1 MADVAPAPDLLQSAA
16 AHDPDLTAP
25 AALDVFLFSAPDHH
39 DRDHD
44 PTEPPLP
51 DVCPSRITLRLPF
64 AVADDHYVLTAT
76 FPKGC
81 RPATRLAA
89 LMIRHAV
96 PVHLLPSLRAQV
108 ARAVLDAQR
117 ALGPPSTVAE
127 GTDLGARVAHLVALY
142 DATTPTD
149 DPQPTTDT
157 DADDEDAF
165 ASSFQAVIHAP
176 VPGLLDAVLGLQ
188 VRYAVAHGVLAS
200 QRDAAVASA
209 TTARR
214 ASTLVDVPTTT
225 ASATGT
231 RARSASNA
239 SARSAPDLDA
249 VRRHWR
255 AEMKALA
262 RAQRAEFRTFVRAVA
277 RVLKREPGIEYRAL
291 IAAVF
296 DEEVHAEEQGGRT
309 RRHSM
314 PAQAAALP
322 VAAVEETEEDRAAAR
337 RRTLR
342 KSASTELLRLVA
354 SAGHDVADATE
365 AEETAPVPDQEPSPP
380 QPSVDDAPVP
390 PDVAQI
396 TEMGFS
402 QHEAAA
408 ALRLSDHNVERALG
422 LLLENPDRVQRYLAR
437 KRDRHE
443 RAATAPAPVP
453 APAPA
458 PISASPPA
466 AASAWMPSLRSHL
479 EALLQ
484 EPEPEPSP
492 AVADAPALT
501 DDGAGSQWLPFKFL
515 QTEVQGKLTGWLGG
529 ALRPDATGTSPPS
542 GPTGPSSSLPPAAY
556 ASSVPPTP
564 GAPPSGSGPLLTESF
579 DVLLGAQL
587 KMPFIVTIILA
598 PTWRT
603 YLVPPTAAHP
613 PAANTDVDLAVAW
626 GEAIAVRSAMA
637 IDLYRHLRVLVQP
650 YAPGT
655 RLKDVARA
663 SPVAKAAEASPELV
677 FPDLTTQLRRAAG
690 IPSTGG
696 ANGRRASV
704 MTIASID
711 GPQTAPVVT
720 DDAASSI
727 LGAPAADGDDD
738 DAFGT
743 VYITRHANLAC
754 ANAVA
759 HLLPTAPPT
768 TSTTSSNAPTAA
780 LDPATAHLLRNVIT
794 QMHPGG
800 RLDVAVPA
808 TMDAVSVTEHHHA
821 RRRAPAA
828 QVPVPVRRIEAVAK
842 AVRAA
847 MLDRARRVAGVAAGA
862 SVGSVPETARLEGGA
877 VTLVCMSQGE
887 WDAARA
893 AVVSVF
899 RTA

>member
-1 MADVAPAPDLLQSAA
+1 MTDVAPAPDLPQSAA
-16 AHDPDLTAP
+16 SHAHDPDLTAP

-39 DRDHD
+39 DHDRD
-44 PTEPPLP
+44 PIEPALP
-51 DVCPSRITLRLPF
+51 DVCPTRITLRLPF

-117 ALGPPSTVAE
+117 AQGPPSAVAE
-127 GTDLGARVAHLVALY
+127 GTDLGARVAHLAALY
-142 DATTPTD
+142 DATD
-149 DPQPTTDT
+149 DMPVTADAE
-157 DADDEDAF
+157 ADDEDAF
-165 ASSFQAVIHAP
+165 ASAFQAVIHAP

-188 VRYAVAHGVLAS
+188 VRYAAVHGVLAS
-200 QRDAAVASA
+200 QRDAAIASA

-214 ASTLVDVPTTT
+214 ASTLVDVPTTNT
-225 ASATGT
+225 SASST

-239 SARSAPDLDA
+239 SARSASDLDA

-291 IAAVF
+291 ITAVF
-296 DEEVHAEEQGGRT
+296 DEEVHAEEQSGRT

-314 PAQAAALP
+314 PAQAAAMP
-322 VAAVEETEEDRAAAR
+322 VAVVEETEEDRAAAR

-354 SAGHDVADATE
+354 SAGHEADANATE
-365 AEETAPVPDQEPSPP
+365 EPAPVPNQEPSPP
-380 QPSVDDAPVP
+380 QPSAEVDHVP

-402 QHEAAA
+402 RHEAAA

-443 RAATAPAPVP
+443 RAATAPAPAPAPVP
-453 APAPA
+453 APV
-458 PISASPPA
+458 SASPPA
-466 AASAWMPSLRSHL
+466 AVSAWMPSLRSHL

-492 AVADAPALT
+492 AVAEAPALA

-542 GPTGPSSSLPPAAY
+542 APTEPASLPPATM
-556 ASSVPPTP
+556 ASVVPPTP

-587 KMPFIVTIILA
+587 KMPFIVTVILA

-626 GEAIAVRSAMA
+626 GEAIAVRSAMT

-677 FPDLTTQLRRAAG
+677 FPDLTAQLRRAAG

-711 GPQTAPVVT
+711 GPQTAPAVT

-727 LGAPAADGDDD
+727 LGAPAADDDDD

-768 TSTTSSNAPTAA
+768 MSTTSSNAPTAA

-808 TMDAVSVTEHHHA
+808 TMDAVSVTEHHHS

-847 MLDRARRVAGVAAGA
+847 LLDRARRVAGVAAGA

-877 VTLVCMSQGE
+877 VTLVCMSQAE

>member
-1 MADVAPAPDLLQSAA
+1 MTQPK
-16 AHDPDLTAP
+16 
-25 AALDVFLFSAPDHH
+25 
-39 DRDHD
+39 R
-44 PTEPPLP
+44 PLP
-51 DVCPSRITLRLPF
+51 DVCPARITLHLPF

-96 PVHLLPSLRAQV
+96 PVHLLPSLRDQV

-117 ALGPPSTVAE
+117 ALGPPSSVSE
-127 GTDLGARVAHLVALY
+127 GTDLGVRVAHLAALY

-149 DPQPTTDT
+149 DPPVTADT

-165 ASSFQAVIHAP
+165 ASAFQAVIHAP

-188 VRYAVAHGVLAS
+188 VRYAAAHGVLAS
-200 QRDAAVASA
+200 QRDAAIASA
-209 TTARR
+209 NTTRR
-214 ASTLVDVPTTT
+214 ASALVDVPTSNP
-225 ASATGT
+225 SAAGT

-277 RVLKREPGIEYRAL
+277 RVLKRDPGIEYRAL

-296 DEEVHAEEQGGRT
+296 DEEVHSEEQSGRT

-314 PAQAAALP
+314 PAQAAVP

-354 SAGHDVADATE
+354 SAGHDE
-365 AEETAPVPDQEPSPP
+365 AEATAAKEPAPVPDQGPSPP
-380 QPSVDDAPVP
+380 QPSADDDPVP

-402 QHEAAA
+402 RHEAAA

-443 RAATAPAPVP
+443 RAATAPAPAPAPVP
-453 APAPA
+453 APV
-458 PISASPPA
+458 SASPPV

-492 AVADAPALT
+492 AVADVPALT

-542 GPTGPSSSLPPAAY
+542 GPAGPSSLPPAT
-556 ASSVPPTP
+556 STVSVPPTP
-564 GAPPSGSGPLLTESF
+564 GAPPAGSVPLLTESF

-587 KMPFIVTIILA
+587 KMPFIVTVILA

-677 FPDLTTQLRRAAG
+677 FPDLTAQLRRAAG

-696 ANGRRASV
+696 AGGRRASV

-711 GPQTAPVVT
+711 GPQTALAVT

-727 LGAPAADGDDD
+727 LGAPAADEDDD

-743 VYITRHANLAC
+743 VYVTRHANLAC
-754 ANAVA
+754 ANTVA

-768 TSTTSSNAPTAA
+768 TSTASSNAPTAA
-780 LDPATAHLLRNVIT
+780 LDPATAHLF
-794 QMHPGG
+794 
-800 RLDVAVPA
+800 A
-808 TMDAVSVTEHHHA
+808 E
-821 RRRAPAA
+821 RAPW
-828 QVPVPVRRIEAVAK
+828 PVPRIEAVAK

-847 MLDRARRVAGVAAGA
+847 LLDRARRVAGVAAGT

-893 AVVSVF
+893 AVVGVF